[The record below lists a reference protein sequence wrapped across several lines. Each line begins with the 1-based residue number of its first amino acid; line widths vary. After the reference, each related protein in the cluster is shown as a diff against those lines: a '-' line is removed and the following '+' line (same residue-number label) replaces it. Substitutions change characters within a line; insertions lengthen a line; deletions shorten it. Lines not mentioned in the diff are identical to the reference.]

1 MDGLNA
7 IRQRHQ
13 IWCPDPQK
21 PPTGQQKSRLC
32 GRPGDG
38 DIHNLAQKPSGAS
51 PFQIQCDE
59 GHNTAVHSLWSVKT
73 AQQSLYRKPTRS
85 SAFFRLTDPQ
95 TLSLVRWS
103 GDGDRLCS
111 SPLDE
116 GGFLMAASPPALTRQ
131 QLNHHNHA
139 TPSPSAKDSPGNW
152 PDLTGQDSRTIHD
165 AHPRDNRL
173 SQLALADANPGETQ
187 PGQSQGS
194 VVRSST

>member
-7 IRQRHQ
+7 ACEPHQ
-13 IWCPDPQK
+13 IWCPVRLK
-21 PPTGQQKSRLC
+21 PSAIQQKSRLC

-59 GHNTAVHSLWSVKT
+59 GHNTAVHSLWSVKA

-116 GGFLMAASPPALTRQ
+116 GGFLMAASL
-131 QLNHHNHA
+131 
-139 TPSPSAKDSPGNW
+139 
-152 PDLTGQDSRTIHD
+152 
-165 AHPRDNRL
+165 
-173 SQLALADANPGETQ
+173 LALNEPATEPSQSLNPFTIGE
-187 PGQSQGS
+187 GQSWKLA
-194 VVRSST
+194 RSDWTGFEDNP